1 MQAGPEEPL
10 CIPVSPNRRGFHG
23 TKGNPKKEQA
33 LPPLM
38 IRSSF
43 HQLYAGYTLK
53 HPFASLHPTEVKG
66 LRSPLLSTNDL
77 WV

>member
-10 CIPVSPNRRGFHG
+10 CITVSPSRRGFCG

-33 LPPLM
+33 LPLT

-43 HQLYAGYTLK
+43 HRLYAGCTLK
-53 HPFASLHPTEVKG
+53 HPSASLHPTEVKG
-66 LRSPLLSTNDL
+66 LCSPLLSTNDL

>member
-1 MQAGPEEPL
+1 MQADPEEPL
-10 CIPVSPNRRGFHG
+10 CITVSPNRRGFRG

-33 LPPLM
+33 LPLT

-43 HQLYAGYTLK
+43 HRLYAGCTLK
-53 HPFASLHPTEVKG
+53 HPSASLHPTEVKG
-66 LRSPLLSTNDL
+66 LCSPLLSTNDL

>member
-1 MQAGPEEPL
+1 MQADPEEPL
-10 CIPVSPNRRGFHG
+10 CITVSPNHRGFRG

-33 LPPLM
+33 LPLT

-43 HQLYAGYTLK
+43 HRLYAGCTLK
-53 HPFASLHPTEVKG
+53 HPSASLHPTEVKG
-66 LRSPLLSTNDL
+66 LCSPLLSTNDL